1 MSPIITKILCLYGV
15 FALAMLIVVWPML
28 KAAAFSD
35 RRDEI
40 EQRGIKRLREQ

>member
-1 MSPIITKILCLYGV
+1 MISTIFTIYGL
-15 FALAMLIVVWPML
+15 FALAMAVVVWPML
-28 KAAAFSD
+28 KAAALTD